1 MGNLLMAYT
10 EQTRIVG
17 EIPTSQTP
25 EFTTAAPVV
34 DVSQLEGQSLVELLA
49 LILLEMRIM
58 NQQLYELPGL
68 LSSGLP
74 AQDEPQSMRVEQSI
88 FNI

>member
-17 EIPTSQTP
+17 ELPASQVP
-25 EFTTAAPVV
+25 EYVTAAPVV
-34 DVSQLEGQSLVELLA
+34 DVDQLEGQSPIELLS
-49 LILLEMRIM
+49 LILLELRIM

-68 LSSGLP
+68 LSAGLP
-74 AQDEPQSMRVEQSI
+74 AQDEPQSMRMEQSI
-88 FNI
+88 FNV